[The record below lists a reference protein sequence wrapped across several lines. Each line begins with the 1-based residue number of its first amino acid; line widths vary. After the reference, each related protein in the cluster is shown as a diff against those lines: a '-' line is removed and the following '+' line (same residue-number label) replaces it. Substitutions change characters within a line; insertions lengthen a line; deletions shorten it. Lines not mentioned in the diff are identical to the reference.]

1 MKPYS
6 NDLREKIIRA
16 IQENDS
22 TQEEIAYR
30 FSVSLSFVEKLWQRF
45 RISGSFAALPHRG
58 GRERLLKTAESVIRS
73 VVARQPDI
81 TLLELAEQV
90 AGQTN
95 SPPVSVAVMCLEL
108 ERLALPRKKSR
119 FTLRREKP
127 SAS

>member
-16 IQENDS
+16 IQENDA

-45 RISGSFAALPHRG
+45 RASGSFAALPHSG
-58 GRERLLKTAESVIRS
+58 GRMRLLKSAESVIRS
-73 VVARQPDI
+73 VVAAQPDI
-81 TLLELAEQV
+81 TLLELSEQV

-108 ERLALPRKKSR
+108 ERLRLPRKKSR
-119 FTLRREKP
+119 STPQNGKLSEL
-127 SAS
+127 

>member
-6 NDLREKIIRA
+6 NDLREKIILA

-45 RISGSFAALPHRG
+45 RASGSFAALPHSG
-58 GRERLLKTAESVIRS
+58 GRERLLKSAESVIRS

-81 TLLELAEQV
+81 TLLELSEQV
-90 AGQTN
+90 ADQTN

-119 FTLRREKP
+119 STLRNEKP
-127 SAS
+127 SES

>member
-6 NDLREKIIRA
+6 SDLREKIILA
-16 IQENDS
+16 IQENDL

-45 RISGSFAALPHRG
+45 RTSGSFAALPHSG

-81 TLLELAEQV
+81 TLLELSEQV
-90 AGQTN
+90 AGETD

-108 ERLALPRKKSR
+108 EQTCLLMQAL
-119 FTLRREKP
+119 
-127 SAS
+127 

>member
-45 RISGSFAALPHRG
+45 RTSGSFAALPHRG
-58 GRERLLKTAESVIRS
+58 GRMRLLKTAESVIRS

-90 AGQTN
+90 ADQTN

-108 ERLALPRKKSR
+108 ERLGLPRKKSR
-119 FTLRREKP
+119 FTLRNGKLSE
-127 SAS
+127 S